1 MDSKNLIHNRANNRV
16 HKGNKKRQRIYN
28 NHINGLLLVDKEK
41 TWTSFDAVAKV
52 RNMLNVK
59 KVGHTGTLDPMA
71 TGLLVLCVGKA
82 TKLAERLTGLDKEYV
97 GEVTFGT
104 TSTTD
109 DAEGELSKM
118 EDAEPVTL
126 EQIRDTLKVFEG
138 EIEQMPPQFSA
149 KKVGGKRAY
158 KLARKGEK
166 VELEAKKI
174 RINEIEI
181 LDYEWPK
188 LTLRIDCGKGTY
200 IRAIARDLGEK
211 LGIGGYLTALER
223 TKVGQ
228 FNLQHAKKVGEIM
241 EQDVIP
247 MAMGY

>member
-1 MDSKNLIHNRANNRV
+1 MT
-16 HKGNKKRQRIYN
+16 QRIYN

-41 TWTSFDAVAKV
+41 TWTSFDAVAKA
-52 RNMLNVK
+52 RNLLNVK

-82 TKLAERLTGLDKEYV
+82 TKMAERLTGLDKEYI
-97 GEVTFGT
+97 GEITFGA

-109 DAEGELSKM
+109 DAEGELSKR
-118 EDAEPVTL
+118 EHVDPVTL
-126 EQIRDTLKVFEG
+126 EEIQAALKAFEG
-138 EIEQMPPQFSA
+138 EVEQMPPQFSA

-166 VELEAKKI
+166 VELKAKKI
-174 RINEIEI
+174 KINEIEI
-181 LDYEWPK
+181 LDYQWPK

-200 IRAIARDLGEK
+200 IRAIARDLGEQ
-211 LGIGGYLTALER
+211 LSVGGYLSALER

-228 FNLQHAKKVGEIM
+228 FGLEYAKKVGEIS
-241 EQDVIP
+241 EKDVIP